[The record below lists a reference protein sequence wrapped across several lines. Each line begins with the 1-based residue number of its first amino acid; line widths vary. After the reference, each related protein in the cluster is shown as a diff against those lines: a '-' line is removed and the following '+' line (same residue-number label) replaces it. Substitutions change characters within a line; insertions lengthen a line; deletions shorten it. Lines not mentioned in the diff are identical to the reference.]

1 MKKETDTPNK
11 MKQWDY
17 LKVIAFD
24 VTQMDGIKVG
34 TLIDA
39 NCIKTLEPLKV
50 TSILDCNPYAYQT
63 RLGWYNV
70 SHVINMIG
78 KKSIGCN

>member
-11 MKQWDY
+11 MKPWDY

-24 VTQMDGIKVG
+24 VTQMDGIKLG

-50 TSILDCNPYAYQT
+50 ISILDCNPYAYQT